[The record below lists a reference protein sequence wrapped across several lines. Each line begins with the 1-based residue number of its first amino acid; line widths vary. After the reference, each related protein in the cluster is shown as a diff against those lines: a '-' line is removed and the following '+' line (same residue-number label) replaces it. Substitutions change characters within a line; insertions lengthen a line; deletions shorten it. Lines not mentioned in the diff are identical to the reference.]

1 MTFPF
6 VSDENQALN
15 NAQAANFLGINPKTL
30 ANWRSLGLGPNYIRY
45 GDGPKGRV
53 VYDMSDLIA
62 FRDASR
68 VKTGGV

>member
-53 VYDMSDLIA
+53 VYDMGDLIA

-68 VKTGGV
+68 VQTGGR